1 MALKSTRPPPLAPS
15 GGRSSVVPPAR
26 ASASRIVEEEKPR
39 PKRRSESRKPPPPDE
54 APRVPAR
61 TALPA
66 PRPAAKSQAR
76 LPADSSDDVAKLAEV
91 AELERALAHERRI
104 GAALREVG
112 LALGTTSELDRLL
125 ELILEKVNDAVDADR
140 ATLYL
145 IDEATG
151 ELVSRIAQGDQ
162 VRAIR
167 LEAGRG
173 IAGYVAR
180 VGQPLVVNDPY
191 ADERFNPEWDML
203 SGYRTRSIL
212 AVPMKNHVGR
222 IIGVVQVLNKR
233 TGAFVDADAVVLTAI
248 TTQAAIAIEN
258 SRLVGSIQQKNREL
272 LEIKEQLEHRVRDLK
287 LLFDLESA
295 MGRATSLEE
304 LFTGVLRE
312 ALRTSDARAGAF
324 AMKAMG
330 TETAHLHLMRRE
342 SSRLVRAPLKPGS
355 GLAFAAMTQG
365 EVVFANDVQKLD
377 GRDEQIDELIGEPC
391 RACIAVPLEGEDG
404 EAMGSIALYNKTT
417 SPTKAFSE
425 EDRALL
431 LLIAANAST
440 AIRLQLSREAR
451 EREERLTTIG
461 RLLSGVIHDLKTPL
475 TVISGYVQLM
485 QAADKR
491 SVRDEY
497 AELALKQFEHIGLM
511 QRDVLEFA
519 RGEKSILIRKV
530 YLVKF
535 FEDIKEQLQLQL
547 ARQGVELVVDLQDRG
562 TARFDEGKITRVVQ
576 NLARNA
582 AEAMAGRG
590 GRFTIK
596 VTREKGE
603 KGSGGEV
610 LVLTF
615 SDTGPGIPKEIE
627 HRLFQSFV
635 TSGKKGGTG
644 LGLAITKR
652 IAEEHGGTISVQS
665 SSKGVTFKLR
675 IPQVEG

>member
-1 MALKSTRPPPLAPS
+1 MALKSTRPPPPAPS

-39 PKRRSESRKPPPPDE
+39 PKRRSESRKSPPSDE
-54 APRVPAR
+54 
-61 TALPA
+61 L
-66 PRPAAKSQAR
+66 
-76 LPADSSDDVAKLAEV
+76 
-91 AELERALAHERRI
+91 AELERALVHERRI

-145 IDEATG
+145 IDEETG
-151 ELVSRIAQGDQ
+151 ELVSRIAQGEQ

-173 IAGYVAR
+173 IAGHVAST
-180 VGQPLVVNDPY
+180 GQPLVVNDPY

-222 IIGVVQVLNKR
+222 TLGVVQVLNKR
-233 TGAFVDADAVVLTAI
+233 TGAFVEADAVVLTAMS
-248 TTQAAIAIEN
+248 TQAAIAIEN

-272 LEIKEQLEHRVRDLK
+272 LDIKEQLEHRVRDLK

-324 AMKAMG
+324 VMRATG

-342 SSRLVRAPLKPGS
+342 SSRLVRAPLKPDS
-355 GLAFAAMTQG
+355 GLAFAAMSQG

-377 GRDEQIDELIGEPC
+377 GRDEQIDDLIGEPC
-391 RACIAVPLEGEDG
+391 RSCIAVPLEGEDG
-404 EAMGSIALYNKTT
+404 EAMGAIALYNKTT

-590 GRFTIK
+590 GKFTIK
-596 VTREKGE
+596 VTRE